1 MSKYKEIKGFKVQTL
16 ATDTDASAL
25 AGGSWSAGGNMN
37 TATLRGGGVGTQ
49 TAALSIA
56 GVVNPNT
63 VSGKT
68 ESYNGTAW
76 TELGDLNTTRY
87 IGNFVFGTQTAAI
100 GAGGAT
106 GGPGT
111 PTVAVVEQ
119 WNGSAW
125 TEVGDLNKAKVQGG
139 GSGTTSG
146 GLIFGGFTFPGGPP
160 TFVILAETETW
171 NGSAWTEVND
181 LNAVRYTNTGSKGGS
196 STASITFGR
205 ATSPTAIVE
214 KWDGTNWTEVGDL
227 NSGRESIGGSGTS
240 TDGLG
245 FGGTPNTTKTEAYN
259 GTSWT
264 EVADLSVGRSQIG
277 GTGASGSSALAF
289 GGATPSESSATEEWT
304 TSSTFTQTNLGQV
317 YYNSGSNA
325 FKVTRTVLG
334 TGAWAS
340 GGNLNAAKARGGSAG
355 IQTAALFF
363 GGEISGASKSTTN
376 ELYNG
381 SAWSEVADLNSSRS
395 SNFGFG
401 VSTSAVSAGGTNPA
415 VNPPISTE
423 VESWDGSSWTE
434 IAEANT
440 SRRRGGSAGTS
451 STSGFI
457 FGGDNAA
464 GTTYGIAE
472 TWNGTAWTE
481 VANLNAVTSQ
491 QAGIG
496 TATAALSVGGYAPP
510 SNTRQTKNESWDGS
524 SWTELADMNM
534 ARNGFGSAGRTTG
547 AIVFGGDNP
556 GGNPITV
563 NAELWNGSSWTEVAN
578 ISVASALNGGAG
590 ASNQLAINFG
600 GINASDA
607 AIVTTDEWTVP
618 ESISNLTITD

>member
-1 MSKYKEIKGFKVQTL
+1 MTTLKNLKGTAIQFL
-16 ATDTDASAL
+16 DADPVVYA
-25 AGGSWSAGGNMN
+25 GSWSSGGALN
-37 TATLRGGGVGTQ
+37 TATLRPGGVGTQ

-106 GGPGT
+106 TGPGT

-125 TEVGDLNKAKVQGG
+125 TEVGDLNKTKAQGG

-146 GLIFGGFTFPGGPP
+146 GLIFGGFTFPGAPP
-160 TFVILAETETW
+160 TYVVLAETETW

-181 LNAVRYTNTGSKGGS
+181 LNATRYTNTGSKGGS

-205 ATSPTAIVE
+205 ANSPLAIVE

-289 GGATPSESSATEEWT
+289 GGATPSESTATEEWSFPPS
-304 TSSTFTQTNLGQV
+304 TSSILQEGLMWF
-317 YYNSGSNA
+317 NSSSSALKGYG
-325 FKVTRTVLG
+325 K
-334 TGAWAS
+334 
-340 GGNLNAAKARGGSAG
+340 AAGLP
-355 IQTAALFF
+355 TATWS
-363 GGEISGASKSTTN
+363 SGASVNTARYRGIGTGTPTAGLIAGGYDTQVN
-376 ELYNG
+376 TEQYNG
-381 SAWSEVADLNSSRS
+381 SAWTEVNNLNTGRDQGG
-395 SNFGFG
+395 NNVG
-401 VSTSAVSAGGTNPA
+401 TYSATLYMSGATTPWPTVK
-415 VNPPISTE
+415 TE

-434 IAEANT
+434 ITDVNTARRNSMGAGSQTAAMIATGLINPPISANT
-440 SRRRGGSAGTS
+440 
-451 STSGFI
+451 
-457 FGGDNAA
+457 
-464 GTTYGIAE
+464 
-472 TWNGTAWTE
+472 
-481 VANLNAVTSQ
+481 
-491 QAGIG
+491 
-496 TATAALSVGGYAPP
+496 
-510 SNTRQTKNESWDGS
+510 
-524 SWTELADMNM
+524 
-534 ARNGFGSAGRTTG
+534 
-547 AIVFGGDNP
+547 
-556 GGNPITV
+556 
-563 NAELWNGSSWTEVAN
+563 ELWNGSSWTEVADVN
-578 ISVASALNGGAG
+578 DGRYYVASAGNSNTAAMLVGGDSPGEDADTEIWNGTSWTEVNNLNTARAALS
-590 ASNQLAINFG
+590 ASGSSTLAIAFG
-600 GINASDA
+600 GDVPPKTGKTESWNGTSWTEINDLSTARSGMSQGGGTSGSATGTFA
-607 AIVTTDEWTVP
+607 AAGYTTTALTTVEEWTV
-618 ESISNLTITD
+618 EEAVATVTTS

>member
-1 MSKYKEIKGFKVQTL
+1 MATLKQIKGTGIQFRDDDPVVY
-16 ATDTDASAL
+16 A
-25 AGGSWSAGGNMN
+25 GSWSSGGALN
-37 TATLRGGGVGTQ
+37 TATLRPGGVGTQ

-106 GGPGT
+106 TGPGT

-125 TEVGDLNKAKVQGG
+125 TEVGDLNKTKAQGG

-146 GLIFGGFTFPGGPP
+146 GLIFGGFTFPGAPP
-160 TFVILAETETW
+160 TYVVLAETETW

-181 LNAVRYTNTGSKGGS
+181 LNATRYTNTGSKGGS

-205 ATSPTAIVE
+205 ANSPLAIVE

-289 GGATPSESSATEEWT
+289 GGATPSESTATEEWSFPPS
-304 TSSTFTQTNLGQV
+304 TSSILQEGLMWF
-317 YYNSGSNA
+317 NSSSSALKAYGVAAGIPS
-325 FKVTRTVLG
+325 G
-334 TGAWAS
+334 TWAS
-340 GGNLNAAKARGGSAG
+340 GGTLNSGRYGLSASQNGPQNATIFFGGAEPAASAKTEEYNGTAFTEVADMGTARTYMSGGAG
-355 IQTAALFF
+355 TSTAALGA
-363 GGEISGASKSTTN
+363 GGEPGRNDNTQ
-376 ELYNG
+376 LYNG
-381 SAWSEVADLNSSRS
+381 SSWSEVSELNQAASLIAT
-395 SNFGFG
+395 GG
-401 VSTSAVSAGGTNPA
+401 IQTSAFAVGGQNPSIPTIYVSHQT
-415 VNPPISTE
+415 
-423 VESWDGSSWTE
+423 WDGSSWTE
-434 IAEANT
+434 TTEVNT
-440 SRRRGGSAGTS
+440 GRYAGVATGASNTASIVYGGQ
-451 STSGFI
+451 
-457 FGGDNAA
+457 NP
-464 GTTYGIAE
+464 GTTNVVDTEI
-472 TWNGTAWTE
+472 WNGTSWTE
-481 VANLNAVTSQ
+481 VNNLNEGRKYAGGCGTTTS
-491 QAGIG
+491 ALLIG
-496 TATAALSVGGYAPP
+496 GD
-510 SNTRQTKNESWDGS
+510 DGS
-524 SWTELADMNM
+524 NVASNEFYNGTSWTELNDLSVGRGYNAASGTGGTD
-534 ARNGFGSAGRTTG
+534 AITAGGLVPGSPNLAGK
-547 AIVFGGDNP
+547 
-556 GGNPITV
+556 
-563 NAELWNGSSWTEVAN
+563 AN
-578 ISVASALNGGAG
+578 SEQWGVSAAVVT
-590 ASNQLAINFG
+590 
-600 GINASDA
+600 
-607 AIVTTDEWTVP
+607 VTT
-618 ESISNLTITD
+618 S

>member
-1 MSKYKEIKGFKVQTL
+1 MASYKTIKGFAVQTL
-16 ATDTDASAL
+16 PTDTFASASDT
-25 AGGSWSAGGNMN
+25 GSWSSGGTMN

-49 TAALSIA
+49 TASLSIA
-56 GVVNPNT
+56 GVISPNT

-106 GGPGT
+106 AGPGT

-125 TEVGDLNKAKVQGG
+125 TEVGDLNKAKAQGG

-146 GLIFGGFTFPGGPP
+146 GLIFGGFTFPGSPP
-160 TFVILAETETW
+160 TFAVLAETETW

-214 KWDGTNWTEVGDL
+214 NWDGTNWTEVGDL

-304 TSSTFTQTNLGQV
+304 AQSNFTKINLGQV

-325 FKVTRTVLG
+325 FKVTQTVLG

-340 GGNLNAAKARGGSAG
+340 GGALNTARNATTGAG
-355 IQTAALFF
+355 TQTAAFM
-363 GGEISGASKSTTN
+363 
-376 ELYNG
+376 
-381 SAWSEVADLNSSRS
+381 
-395 SNFGFG
+395 
-401 VSTSAVSAGGTNPA
+401 AGGRDASNPTA
-415 VNPPISTE
+415 VHE
-423 VESWDGSSWTE
+423 Q
-434 IAEANT
+434 
-440 SRRRGGSAGTS
+440 
-451 STSGFI
+451 
-457 FGGDNAA
+457 
-464 GTTYGIAE
+464 Y
-472 TWNGTAWTE
+472 NGTAWTE
-481 VANLNAVTSQ
+481 VADLTVGRRYLLNAGTQ
-491 QAGIG
+491 TAGL
-496 TATAALSVGGYAPP
+496 AVGSNSSP
-510 SNTRQTKNESWDGS
+510 SWANVE
-524 SWTELADMNM
+524 A
-534 ARNGFGSAGRTTG
+534 
-547 AIVFGGDNP
+547 
-556 GGNPITV
+556 
-563 NAELWNGSSWTEVAN
+563 WNGSSWSETTEIGTGRGYSNRAGSTGTNVLVVAGYTTTNVGNVESWNGSAWSEKAEMNTPRYESMGGGTYTSAVFGGGKAAPANVANTETWNGSAWTEVADLN
-578 ISVASALNGGAG
+578 TTRAYGGGDGTSSTNALAFGGEEPANSTKTESWNGTAWTELNDLANARGNGMGGAG
-590 ASNQLAINFG
+590 SNTSALAFG
-600 GINASDA
+600 GQDPSGKSTATEEWSIPAT
-607 AIVTTDEWTVP
+607 VT
-618 ESISNLTITD
+618 NKTITVG

>member
-1 MSKYKEIKGFKVQTL
+1 MTTLKNLKGTAIQFL
-16 ATDTDASAL
+16 DADPVVY
-25 AGGSWSAGGNMN
+25 AGAWSSGGTMN

-56 GVVNPNT
+56 GVVNPDT

-171 NGSAWTEVND
+171 NGSAWTEVNN

-289 GGATPSESSATEEWT
+289 GGATPSESSATEEWSFPSGSIVQEGDMWFNSS
-304 TSSTFTQTNLGQV
+304 SSTLKGYGTAAGVPAGTWGSATSANTARAELASFGIQNAALAAGGDTGSPSALTEI
-317 YYNSGSNA
+317 YNGSSWTEVGDLNSARFALNGAGTTTAGIVAAGHDGSNRA
-325 FKVTRTVLG
+325 YTEV
-334 TGAWAS
+334 W
-340 GGNLNAAKARGGSAG
+340 
-355 IQTAALFF
+355 
-363 GGEISGASKSTTN
+363 
-376 ELYNG
+376 NG
-381 SAWSEVADLNSSRS
+381 SAW
-395 SNFGFG
+395 
-401 VSTSAVSAGGTNPA
+401 
-415 VNPPISTE
+415 TE
-423 VESWDGSSWTE
+423 VSDVNQARLRAASAKMGTSTDTMIFGGEGPGDRSDTEVWDGSSWTE
-434 IAEANT
+434 VAEMNDARVQAMGSGT
-440 SRRRGGSAGTS
+440 TAAAICAGGQPGPGSPQ
-451 STSGFI
+451 F
-457 FGGDNAA
+457 DNAV
-464 GTTYGIAE
+464 E
-472 TWNGTAWTE
+472 T
-481 VANLNAVTSQ
+481 
-491 QAGIG
+491 
-496 TATAALSVGGYAPP
+496 
-510 SNTRQTKNESWDGS
+510 
-524 SWTELADMNM
+524 
-534 ARNGFGSAGRTTG
+534 
-547 AIVFGGDNP
+547 
-556 GGNPITV
+556 
-563 NAELWNGSSWTEVAN
+563 WNGSSWTEVSEINTRKAGLAGSGPSTATLIFGGFTPPN
-578 ISVASALNGGAG
+578 TVINETESWNGSAWTELNNLSTSRKELGGAG
-590 ASNQLAINFG
+590 ASSASALAFMG
-600 GINASDA
+600 ATPSVVAVAEEWTADA
-607 AIVTTDEWTVP
+607 AVATVTT
-618 ESISNLTITD
+618 S